1 MELFN
6 IIKMKNINNI
16 SMKSLQEFIIENVEV
31 DESKSESKT
40 ITFNFDGL
48 ENGEDTLK
56 SLEDKE
62 GCLVEDNKLT
72 INLSEETKGK
82 LDSVQDILQ
91 QYCETIRNS
100 SKRSSDEQYAQKT
113 KSFADK
119 LNEFNTALDEL
130 ENPDEDDDKDD
141 KKEDE

>member
-1 MELFN
+1 
-6 IIKMKNINNI
+6 
-16 SMKSLQEFIIENVEV
+16 MKSLQDFILENVEV

-48 ENGEDTLK
+48 ENAEDTLK
-56 SLEDKE
+56 SFEDRE
-62 GCLVEDNKLT
+62 GCSVEDNKLT
-72 INLSEETKGK
+72 VTLSEETKGK
-82 LDSVQDILQ
+82 LDTVQDILQ

-130 ENPDEDDDKDD
+130 ENPDEDDDGDD

>member
-1 MELFN
+1 
-6 IIKMKNINNI
+6 
-16 SMKSLQEFIIENVEV
+16 MKSLQEFIIENVEV

-48 ENGEDTLK
+48 ENSEDTLK
-56 SLEDKE
+56 SFEDRE
-62 GCLVEDNKLT
+62 GCSVEDNKLT
-72 INLSEETKGK
+72 VTLSEETKGK

-113 KSFADK
+113 KSFEDK
-119 LNEFNTALDEL
+119 LNEFNNALDEL

>member
-1 MELFN
+1 
-6 IIKMKNINNI
+6 
-16 SMKSLQEFIIENVEV
+16 MKSLQEFIIENVEV

-48 ENGEDTLK
+48 ENAEDTLK
-56 SLEDKE
+56 SFEDRE
-62 GCLVEDNKLT
+62 GCSVEDNKLT
-72 INLSEETKGK
+72 VTLSEETKGK

-91 QYCETIRNS
+91 QFCETIRNS

-113 KSFADK
+113 KSFEDK
-119 LNEFNTALDEL
+119 LKEFNDALDEL

>member
-1 MELFN
+1 
-6 IIKMKNINNI
+6 
-16 SMKSLQEFIIENVEV
+16 MKSLQEFIIENVEV

-48 ENGEDTLK
+48 ENAEDTLK
-56 SLEDKE
+56 SFEDRE
-62 GCLVEDNKLT
+62 GCSVEDNKLT
-72 INLSEETKGK
+72 VTLSEETKGK
-82 LDSVQDILQ
+82 LDTVQDILQ
-91 QYCETIRNS
+91 QFCETIRNS

-113 KSFADK
+113 KSFEDK
-119 LNEFNTALDEL
+119 LNEFNDALDEL